1 LYEESVVVH
10 GGSTALYASHAC
22 DKINGQL
29 QGPDQNVLELK
40 FGVQVQVIIGAADE
54 DHLSLPVTALRV
66 NSRAGTLVVQFP
78 HTEPDTAPIIWYA
91 TRTGSATSTVSC
103 TLMLS

>member
-1 LYEESVVVH
+1 MYEGSVVVH
-10 GGSTALYASHAC
+10 GGSTAVYASHTC
-22 DKINGQL
+22 DKIRQL

-78 HTEPDTAPIIWYA
+78 HTELDTAPIIWYA
-91 TRTGSATSTVSC
+91 KRTDSATSTVSC